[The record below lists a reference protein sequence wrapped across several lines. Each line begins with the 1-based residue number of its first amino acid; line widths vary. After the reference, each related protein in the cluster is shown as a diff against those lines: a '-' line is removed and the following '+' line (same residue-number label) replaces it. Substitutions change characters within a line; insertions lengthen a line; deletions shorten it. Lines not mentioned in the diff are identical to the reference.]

1 MKRTILIT
9 SLMITAALFFS
20 CAASRIT
27 VDEAYNALRP
37 VKQLELPEQVEDN
50 LVIMIDNVANEG
62 TSYKN
67 YLELYVNDKLVEPNW
82 LVTNVQDT
90 WEYRLKVRP
99 GYYKIG
105 AKYFAYVGWGEDDYE
120 IVSDELIRVRHDQ
133 RTIVHTEIA
142 KKPNGEPV
150 NKTMYFKTKT
160 ENLAGVPVT
169 TKGAV
174 STSSSTSAKVSPDL
188 QILMQINTTPEHA
201 KIIIDDTVVGESPL
215 KYAVDR
221 NTDHVIQASAPG
233 YVTRT
238 KFFNKDEFTD
248 KKSIYVIL
256 NLEKE

>member
-50 LVIMIDNVANEG
+50 LVIVIENVADEG

-67 YLELYVNDKLVEPNW
+67 FVELYVNDKLVEPNW

-99 GYYKIG
+99 GYYKIN
-105 AKYFAYVGWGEDDYE
+105 AKYFAYIGWGEDDYE
-120 IVSDELIRVRHDQ
+120 IVSDELVLVRHDQ
-133 RTIVHTEIA
+133 RTVVSTEIV

-150 NKTMYFKTKT
+150 NNTMYFKTKT
-160 ENLAGVPVT
+160 ENLDGVPASSGTVNMDAAAST
-169 TKGAV
+169 AV
-174 STSSSTSAKVSPDL
+174 SPAS
-188 QILMQINTTPEHA
+188 QIDMQINTSPEHA

-221 NTDHVIQASAPG
+221 NSDHIIQASAPG
-233 YVTRT
+233 YKTRT
-238 KFFNKDEFTD
+238 RFFNKDEFAD